1 MCGIQLTKKE
11 TKSGIEH
18 RGVNQF
24 YEKIYSWHV
33 HFASLPINSNGSGLN
48 QPVELK
54 NGYLVFNGEIFN
66 YKKFGNY
73 RSDVHYLK
81 SLFEKGIENNKK
93 FQKDY
98 KLWDGFWSICIIDKE
113 GVTMFTDPLGKK
125 QLYYSEIG
133 ICSEIKPLRNKNML
147 MGTPKMGTLNTCFQ
161 HIYRAMPG
169 EFYRY
174 ENEFGLAYKAK
185 TYSFSYLKRMDLGS
199 VKNLEN
205 EMLISL
211 INESVL
217 KRAVVNYGKL
227 GLLFSGGLDSSIM
240 AYHLIKNK
248 IPFQAIS
255 IENNE
260 KDNAEKMASYLG
272 FNIEYIDDVMQEDDY
287 EKAVVAYEHN
297 LDYGSLM
304 PQYKL
309 FKKAK
314 QLGINTVI
322 TGDGADELFGG
333 YGRCLIE
340 DTQRYDIFQELP
352 YFHHIRIDR
361 MSMMHTIEARNPFL
375 STEII
380 LFALSL
386 PYNKRKGK
394 SILKEAYRDLI
405 PFVDMKKKPL
415 RLKGDKQYNI
425 ENINSKFY
433 KYYAKTI

>member
-1 MCGIQLTKKE
+1 
-11 TKSGIEH
+11 
-18 RGVNQF
+18 
-24 YEKIYSWHV
+24 
-33 HFASLPINSNGSGLN
+33 
-48 QPVELK
+48 
-54 NGYLVFNGEIFN
+54 
-66 YKKFGNY
+66 
-73 RSDVHYLK
+73 
-81 SLFEKGIENNKK
+81 
-93 FQKDY
+93 
-98 KLWDGFWSICIIDKE
+98 
-113 GVTMFTDPLGKK
+113 
-125 QLYYSEIG
+125 
-133 ICSEIKPLRNKNML
+133 
-147 MGTPKMGTLNTCFQ
+147 
-161 HIYRAMPG
+161 
-169 EFYRY
+169 
-174 ENEFGLAYKAK
+174 
-185 TYSFSYLKRMDLGS
+185 
-199 VKNLEN
+199 
-205 EMLISL
+205 
-211 INESVL
+211 
-217 KRAVVNYGKL
+217 
-227 GLLFSGGLDSSIM
+227 
-240 AYHLIKNK
+240 
-248 IPFQAIS
+248 
-255 IENNE
+255 
-260 KDNAEKMASYLG
+260 MASYLG

-287 EKAVVAYEHN
+287 EKAIVAYEHN